1 MQPIM
6 RIMASVQIKDKTMDR
21 LRNYLVKKYQGKIW
35 GKVSSE
41 LEEIINTH
49 IDKVEGRAK
58 GQKKLI

>member
-1 MQPIM
+1 
-6 RIMASVQIKDKTMDR
+6 MASVQIKDQTMDR

-41 LEEIINTH
+41 LEEIINDH

>member
-1 MQPIM
+1 MM
-6 RIMASVQIKDKTMDR
+6 MVMASVQIKDQTMDR

-41 LEEIINTH
+41 LEEIINAH
-49 IDKVEGRAK
+49 IDKVEGRVK

>member
-1 MQPIM
+1 MM
-6 RIMASVQIKDKTMDR
+6 MVMASVQIKDQTMDR

-41 LEEIINTH
+41 LEEIINAH

>member
-1 MQPIM
+1 MG
-6 RIMASVQIKDKTMDR
+6 IMASVQIEDATMDR
-21 LRNYLVKKYQGKIW
+21 FRNYLVKKYQGKIW

-41 LEEIINTH
+41 IEDLINAH